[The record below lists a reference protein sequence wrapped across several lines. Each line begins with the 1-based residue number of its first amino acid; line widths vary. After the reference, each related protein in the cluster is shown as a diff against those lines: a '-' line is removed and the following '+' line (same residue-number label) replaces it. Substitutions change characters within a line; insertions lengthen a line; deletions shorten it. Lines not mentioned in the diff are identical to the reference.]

1 MKGITTDLVD
11 ELKKIA
17 KGKTIDAIFPPI
29 AYVIG
34 NRFFGLKWGIIL
46 ALSLAVILAIKRI
59 IEKERYIY
67 ALGGMLG
74 VIIASGFAYL
84 AGNAANYFLPRVI
97 TSGFFFLIATVS
109 LIIGKPMAA
118 VGSHITR
125 GWTFEWFLRKDIK
138 PAYTEVT
145 IAWGLLFL
153 ARMILQIMLLRRAS
167 IVDVGLANILLGFP
181 ATFTVLILTYIYGI
195 WRLKTLKGPGVY
207 EFMEGKEPPWEGQK
221 KGF

>member
-1 MKGITTDLVD
+1 
-11 ELKKIA
+11 
-17 KGKTIDAIFPPI
+17 
-29 AYVIG
+29 
-34 NRFFGLKWGIIL
+34 
-46 ALSLAVILAIKRI
+46 
-59 IEKERYIY
+59 
-67 ALGGMLG
+67 
-74 VIIASGFAYL
+74 
-84 AGNAANYFLPRVI
+84 
-97 TSGFFFLIATVS
+97 
-109 LIIGKPMAA
+109 MAA